1 MISVFIIIM
10 WPTVADEVEW
20 DRKGY
25 NSYFTEINAE
35 IQSDLGG

>member
-10 WPTVADEVEW
+10 WPTFADEVEW

-25 NSYFTEINAE
+25 NEINAE